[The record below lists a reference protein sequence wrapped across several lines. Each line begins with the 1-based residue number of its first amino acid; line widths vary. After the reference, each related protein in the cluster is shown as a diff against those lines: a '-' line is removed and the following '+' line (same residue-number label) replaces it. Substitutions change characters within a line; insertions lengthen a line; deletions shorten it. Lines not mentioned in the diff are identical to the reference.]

1 MTLSRFLL
9 LILVLFVSNTV
20 HASFNIRHEYKSNRQ
35 EHTSRMKVDH
45 KFDSNVSVGL
55 EVKFRSKDS
64 QDFMKDVEAYAKEFS
79 IAYDYTLS
87 PQWRLSPGMPVETSN
102 GNETY
107 KPQLR
112 LTYRP
117 SWDKMLSL
125 SGRYRLDIKP
135 HETVNKFRHRL
146 TFVAGYNFQKWA
158 ASYEGNVYY
167 SDNSN
172 YHLYNGDRKNWEQNF
187 SFRYRA
193 VGNWAPFFELG
204 DISVSN
210 QSDDRELR
218 MRAGIRVSFK

>member
-1 MTLSRFLL
+1 MTFSRLL
-9 LILVLFVSNTV
+9 LVAVALLIPVTAM
-20 HASFNIRHEYKSNRQ
+20 ASFDVRHEYKTSRK
-35 EHTSRMKVDH
+35 EHTSRMKVGH
-45 KFDSNVSVGL
+45 KFQSNVSIGL

-64 QDFMKDVEAYAKEFS
+64 QDFMRDVEAYAKEFS
-79 IAYDYTLS
+79 IQYDHTLS

-117 SWDKMLSL
+117 AWDKALSL

-146 TFVAGYNFQKWA
+146 TFVAGYNLPNWS

-172 YHLYNGDRKNWEQNF
+172 YHLYNGDRTNWEQNVKAT
-187 SFRYRA
+187 YRA
-193 VGNWAPFFELG
+193 IGNWRPFFEIG
-204 DISVSN
+204 DIAVNS
-210 QSDDRELR
+210 QSSERELR
-218 MRAGIRVSFK
+218 TRVGIQVPF